1 MQPEIF
7 SFSSPMSRWRS
18 SEAKR
23 LRDVLR
29 HDDRAGVG
37 QRAIVKAGAGDD
49 VADQVR
55 VGGGEADLDQPVI
68 DRLQVGARDM
78 RQDRGSARG

>member
-23 LRDVLR
+23 FEMFWATMIE
-29 HDDRAGVG
+29 RAL
-37 QRAIVKAGAGDD
+37 A
-49 VADQVR
+49 
-55 VGGGEADLDQPVI
+55 
-68 DRLQVGARDM
+68 
-78 RQDRGSARG
+78 SAQ